1 MMTVL
6 SDLSTKSS
14 SINFAFSFED
24 GDFSLDDGGKVNF
37 ATGINKL
44 VQDIDRCLKTH
55 YNPDTDEG
63 NRVYD
68 TLQILDQYSEGSIL
82 SLIESDFR
90 DSLIRLK
97 ANQYTNSLPDERIRS
112 IERVKAE
119 YYKGDFTTVMVY
131 MTVLNGLNQ
140 PVSVSNLVD
149 TQSLT
154 IRHLYY
160 EV

>member
-1 MMTVL
+1 MMTIL

-14 SINFAFSFED
+14 SVNFAFSFED
-24 GDFSLDDGGKVNF
+24 GDFSLDDGGKINF

-82 SLIESDFR
+82 GLIESDFR
-90 DSLIRLK
+90 DALIRLK

-119 YYKGDFTTVMVY
+119 YYNGDFTTVMVH
-131 MTVLNGLNQ
+131 MIILNGLNQ
-140 PVSVSNLVD
+140 SVPVSSLLDAQN
-149 TQSLT
+149 LT